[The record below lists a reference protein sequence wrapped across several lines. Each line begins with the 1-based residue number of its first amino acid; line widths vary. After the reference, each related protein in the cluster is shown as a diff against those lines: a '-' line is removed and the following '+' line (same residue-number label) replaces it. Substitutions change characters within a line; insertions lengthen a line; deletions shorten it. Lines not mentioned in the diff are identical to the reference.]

1 MREDKD
7 RACLTGAGDCI
18 ASWLVKYLLLKGC
31 MVLGTARDPC
41 KFLGDDKNA
50 HLKKLETASENLQIF
65 KTDLLDYEGLCAAV
79 AGCIGVFH
87 VACPLPAGKVPN
99 PEE

>member
-1 MREDKD
+1 MD
-7 RACLTGAGDCI
+7 LI
-18 ASWLVKYLLLKGC
+18 AFFFFFFNNLSS
-31 MVLGTARDPC
+31 
-41 KFLGDDKNA
+41 GDDKNA

-65 KTDLLDYEGLCAAV
+65 KTDLLDYEGLCAAM

-87 VACPLPAGKVPN
+87 VACPVPAGKVPN

>member
-1 MREDKD
+1 MQQRFIYNSVS
-7 RACLTGAGDCI
+7 LFVV
-18 ASWLVKYLLLKGC
+18 SYLNGPNWILFFFNNLSS
-31 MVLGTARDPC
+31 
-41 KFLGDDKNA
+41 GDDKNA

-65 KTDLLDYEGLCAAV
+65 KTDLLDYEGLCAAM

-87 VACPLPAGKVPN
+87 VACPVPAGKVSN